1 MRPDQIPG
9 VSRGMAGV
17 VRSQAASV
25 TPAVTLY
32 NIGDRVQHRKFGP
45 GTVVGTSGAGTG
57 ARVKIEF
64 DRRPHERICF
74 LRCAHNKAGVMVCLS
89 VCRN

>member
-1 MRPDQIPG
+1 
-9 VSRGMAGV
+9 MAGV

-64 DRRPHERICF
+64 DDGRTSEF
-74 LRCAHNKAGVMVCLS
+74 ASS
-89 VCRN
+89 VAPIIKLG

>member
-45 GTVVGTSGAGTG
+45 GTVVGTSGTGTG

-64 DRRPHERICF
+64 DDGRTSEF
-74 LRCAHNKAGVMVCLS
+74 ASS
-89 VCRN
+89 VAPIIKLG